1 MLIRILVIFAFCFS
15 VTAQAAPVIL
25 IYGDSLSA
33 GYGLPQNAGWAN
45 LLAHRLQ
52 QKKLNYHVVNASI
65 SGETTLGG
73 LYRIEQTLATH
84 KPAIVIV
91 ELGANDGLRGLSLDA
106 TRNNLNGIIQACRK
120 HKAKVVIVGMQLPPN
135 YGKTYTE
142 KFQRNY
148 VDLAKSYK
156 LRLVPFMMEGFAGRR
171 ELFQGDN
178 LHPTVEAQ
186 PLILDNIWKALQP
199 LLK

>member
-1 MLIRILVIFAFCFS
+1 MLTRILIILAFCFAA
-15 VTAQAAPVIL
+15 TAQAAPVIL

-33 GYGLPQNAGWAN
+33 GYGLPQNTGWAN
-45 LLAHRLQ
+45 LLAQCLE
-52 QKKLNYHVVNASI
+52 QKKLNYQVVNASI
-65 SGETTLGG
+65 SGETTTGG

-84 KPAIVIV
+84 QPAIVIV
-91 ELGANDGLRGLSLDA
+91 ELGANDGLRGLPLDA
-106 TRNNLNGIIQACRK
+106 TRSNLDGIIRACRK
-120 HKAKVVIVGMQLPPN
+120 QNAKVVIVGMQLPPN
-135 YGKTYTE
+135 YGNAYTE

-148 VDLAKSYK
+148 IALAKQYK

-171 ELFQGDN
+171 ELFQADN